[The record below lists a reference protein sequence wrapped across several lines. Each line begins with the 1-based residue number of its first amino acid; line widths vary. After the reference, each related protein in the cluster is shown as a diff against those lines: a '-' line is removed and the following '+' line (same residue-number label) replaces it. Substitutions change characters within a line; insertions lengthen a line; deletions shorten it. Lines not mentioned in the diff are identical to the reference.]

1 MSTMNLLLVD
11 DEEMFLSTT
20 QKLLEKRGVKTL
32 TCTNGYDALELLG
45 TRRIDVVVLDI
56 KMPGIGGIDVLS
68 KIKQKKP
75 DVEVILLTGHASVET
90 AVEGLKLG
98 AFDYLIKPATI
109 SEIMAK
115 VEEAFAK
122 KQAKE
127 ERTRKDKIDR
137 IIRHP
142 MAIYEKDED

>member
-1 MSTMNLLLVD
+1 MSAMNILLVD

-20 QKLLEKRGVKTL
+20 QKLMEKRGVKTY
-32 TCTNGYDALELLG
+32 TATNGYDALETLG
-45 TRRIDVVVLDI
+45 SRRVDVVVLDI

-68 KIKQKKP
+68 KIKQKYP
-75 DVEVILLTGHASVET
+75 TVEVILLTGHASVET

-115 VEEAFAK
+115 VEEAFNR

-127 ERTRKDKIDR
+127 ERVRKNKIDR
-137 IIRHP
+137 IIGHP
-142 MAIYEKDED
+142 MAIYEEDED